1 MPLSKGAAAN
11 VSRVPRQL
19 RDVATCG
26 DSIGIDVVFEPDFL
40 WIALELLAEDL
51 PEGWDKHWDA
61 NNGAYYYHSSATGEI
76 TWDSPAQGKYQKVYE
91 DANAKAGGKQLS
103 MSSRKEAR
111 KRVLA
116 SRGEPLSCWTDET
129 KGLAA

>member
-1 MPLSKGAAAN
+1 MSISRATAAN
-11 VSRVPRQL
+11 VRRVPRQL
-19 RDVATCG
+19 RDIATSG

-51 PEGWDKHWDA
+51 PQGWVKHWDA

-76 TWDSPAQGKYQKVYE
+76 TWDSPARTKYLKVYE
-91 DANAKAGGKQLS
+91 DAKAKAGGKQLS
-103 MSSRKEAR
+103 MSSREEAR

-116 SRGEPLSCWTDET
+116 SRGECLESKVNVHFIYPM
-129 KGLAA
+129 